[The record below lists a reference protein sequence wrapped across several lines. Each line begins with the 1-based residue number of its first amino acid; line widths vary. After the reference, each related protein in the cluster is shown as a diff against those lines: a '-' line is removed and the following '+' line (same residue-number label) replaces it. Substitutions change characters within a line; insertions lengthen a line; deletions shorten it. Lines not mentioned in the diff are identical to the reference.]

1 MLTSDNKIISK
12 FLLTPKN
19 LILATLLHETAEAGV
34 TASAFDVT
42 NVIKH
47 TVRGEVHSDRTDKRA
62 TRRKLIGLKVKIAG
76 MEGFCGWLHYLISAE
91 NA

>member
-34 TASAFDVT
+34 TATAFDVT

-47 TVRGEVHSDRTDKRA
+47 NVRGEVH
-62 TRRKLIGLKVKIAG
+62 
-76 MEGFCGWLHYLISAE
+76 
-91 NA
+91 